1 VKQETKRGLFASTVL
16 AGLALTMPALA
27 QEPVQTTPA
36 PAPESSSDEDVVV
49 VTGSRLV
56 RQDFTAISPVTTVGS
71 QDIELTATLSVEQL
85 LNELPQVIPG
95 NTVTSNN
102 AGGEDFATIDL
113 RGLGPSRTLVLIDG
127 ERVPAASTTGVV
139 DLNTIPAGLIDRIE
153 VVTGGASAVY
163 GSDAIAGVVNFIL
176 KDDYEGAEIRS
187 TISSAEDGN
196 GQSQNVDFLLGGNF
210 ANGKGNITT
219 YGSWFNREGV
229 KQSAY
234 DYSRVSGALV
244 YGYDYGTSSYTGV
257 QLVDSLEEYLAARTA
272 LGFGTAGRTAGTF
285 AGGGSATPPWGSIS
299 SNAANPF
306 TGLSTNPATAGR
318 FAGANTDCNPATAG
332 VNVNGGNLSFNDQ
345 GQLTPSFTAQGCAV
359 PIRANGSS
367 RYNFAPDNFIYL
379 PAERFGIQTFANY
392 EVTDSIDLKMMLSYV
407 RSIAEVSLA
416 PTPVTGL
423 SIPVAGIIS
432 GNDGIL
438 GNSDDPHADLS
449 AALLSRTPTTAGL
462 AAGLNNRSNFTYAW
476 RSNALGPRTGEFQNS
491 SLLTRASLTGELP
504 GDWEWVL
511 NLGWGQVDFS
521 SKLNN
526 NVNTVAL
533 LQGVAGCQ
541 AVQPGVD
548 GLLGTADDV
557 RTPRTRL
564 PGPDNILG
572 NADDQFTGPNLLPGC
587 TQVDIFGPNALSA
600 AAANF
605 IRTNLQTTSKI
616 EQSSISGYVR
626 GDLFELPAGP
636 VSAVFGLEYR
646 DDEGNFI
653 VDDAQR
659 RGEIAGFNAQQSI
672 FGNIDVWEAYGEF
685 SVPLLSEVAFA
696 HSLSVEAG
704 YRVSDYSTVG
714 SVESYKYGLEYSP
727 VSWLTARTVFNR
739 AVRAPSLLENFQAGD
754 QGFPSFVDPCRS
766 AATAANAPLRAFCIA
781 TGVPAGIAP
790 TFAAANSQVQ
800 AFSFGNGQLES
811 EEAETFTAGVVF
823 QPDWLP
829 IGDLK
834 LSVDYYDI
842 KLDKAIVSRGA
853 QTILNSC
860 YGTLGATP
868 QGAVDCANVSRDPAT
883 GQILFV
889 NTSLVNATGEINTK
903 GVDISGEFGMDLD
916 ELFGSAPGRINIDIL
931 ASLIDSY
938 NFLGTEIVGTTEAG
952 IGAATPDFKTV
963 TTVQYEVGDFLFQ
976 ARHTYV
982 PGLKQDYPGGTFG
995 GLNVPDTPEFS
1006 NLDVS
1011 ARWDITDTFRLVG
1024 VVENVFD
1031 EFPPQTVTGFFDQA
1045 NTDAALYAPWVTG
1058 RNFSISARLKF

>member
-1 VKQETKRGLFASTVL
+1 MKQETKRGLFASTVL
-16 AGLALTMPALA
+16 AGLALTMPAMA

-36 PAPESSSDEDVVV
+36 PAPASEDEDVVV
-49 VTGSRLV
+49 VTGSRLI

-113 RGLGPSRTLVLIDG
+113 RGLGPARTLVLIDG

-139 DLNTIPAGLIDRIE
+139 DLNTIPAGLLDRIE

-176 KDDYEGAEIRS
+176 KDDYEGAEIRG
-187 TISSAEDGN
+187 TIGGAEDGN
-196 GQSQNVDFLLGGNF
+196 GQQQNVDFLMGGNF

-229 KQSAY
+229 YQSAY

-244 YGYDYGTSSYTGV
+244 YGYGNSAYSGV
-257 QLVDSLEEYLAARTA
+257 QLVDSLEEYLAARTNLA
-272 LGFGTAGRTAGTF
+272 AAAGPGGFSGTF
-285 AGGGSATPPWGSIS
+285 AGGGSATPPWGSLS
-299 SNAANPF
+299 SNASNPF
-306 TGLSTNPATAGR
+306 RNLSTNPATSGQ
-318 FAGANTDCNPATAG
+318 FASANTDCNPATAG
-332 VNVNGGNLSFNDQ
+332 VAVNGGNLSFNDA
-345 GQLTPSFTAQGCAV
+345 GRLTPSFTANGCAV

-367 RYNFAPDNFIYL
+367 RYNFAPDNYIFL

-392 EVTDSIDLKMMLSYV
+392 EITDSIDMKLMLSYV

-423 SIPVAGIIS
+423 SIPVSSPAIS
-432 GNDGIL
+432 GTDGIL
-438 GNSDDPHADLS
+438 GNADDPHPDLS
-449 AALLSRTPTTAGL
+449 AALLSR
-462 AAGLNNRSNFTYAW
+462 GLNAATDNPATAVNENDVDGDSILNADDLDNNNNGILNTQENFTYAW
-476 RSNALGPRTGEFQNS
+476 RSNGVGPRTGEFKNS
-491 SLLTRASLTGELP
+491 SLLARASFTGELP
-504 GDWEWVL
+504 SDWQWVL
-511 NLGWGQVDFS
+511 NLGWGQVDFNS
-521 SKLNN
+521 QLNN

-533 LQGVAGCQ
+533 LQGIAGC
-541 AVQPGVD
+541 ANIP
-548 GLLGTADDV
+548 ASA
-557 RTPRTRL
+557 RL
-564 PGPDNILG
+564 PNCV
-572 NADDQFTGPNLLPGC
+572 N
-587 TQVDIFGPNALSA
+587 VDIFGPPSVVSPA
-600 AAANF
+600 AVNF
-605 IRTNLQTTSKI
+605 LRTNVKTASTI

-636 VSAVFGLEYR
+636 VSAVFGAEYR

-672 FGNIDVWEAYGEF
+672 FGNIDVWEGYGEI
-685 SVPLLSEVAFA
+685 SIPLLSEMPLA

-714 SVESYKYGLEYSP
+714 QVESYKYGAEYSP
-727 VSWLTARTVFNR
+727 VSWLTARTVFNK

-754 QGFPSFVDPCRS
+754 QGFPSFVEPCRAS
-766 AATAANAPLRAFCIA
+766 ATASNAALRAFCIA
-781 TGVPAGIAP
+781 QGVPAGNAA
-790 TFAAANSQVQ
+790 TFAAANAQVQ
-800 AFSFGNGQLES
+800 AFSFGNQNLQS

-842 KLDKAIVSRGA
+842 TLEKAIVSRGA

-860 YGTLGATP
+860 YGNLGATP
-868 QGAVDCANVSRDPAT
+868 QSASDCANVVRDPAT
-883 GQILFV
+883 GQITFV
-889 NTSLVNATGEINTK
+889 NTSLTNAAGEIATK

-916 ELFGSAPGRINIDIL
+916 EVFGSAPGRLNIDVL
-931 ASLIDSY
+931 VSLIDSY

-952 IGAATPDFKTV
+952 IGAATPDYKSV

-976 ARHTYV
+976 VRHSYV
-982 PGLKQDYPGGTFG
+982 PGLKQDYPGGTFAG
-995 GLNVPDTPEFS
+995 NNVPDTPEFS
-1006 NLDVS
+1006 NVDIS
-1011 ARWDITDTFRLVG
+1011 ARWDVSDSFRVTA
-1024 VVENVFD
+1024 VIENVAD

-1058 RNFSISARLKF
+1058 RNFAISARLKF